1 MDGRALRRPAGVD
14 RLEAGPSVCRMWSVI
29 ATAEDRYR
37 LLLQLSEA
45 VNAQLDL
52 GGVLEELANVLV
64 PLVDVDGIGIVTV
77 SGDRLRP
84 HAIFIKGVEAR
95 SGESP
100 RARIARALELSAE
113 DYEARYG
120 RPMPVAGSGTEQV
133 GRAGRADACEDLLSS
148 PRRFEEDD
156 RLRGF
161 GVRSYVRAPLIFRER
176 LVGSLTF
183 ARVTSRAFT
192 PEETALLEEISR
204 PIAGAVSN
212 ALAFEE
218 IARLKNRLQEE
229 NLVLRQ
235 EIDEQAMF
243 EEIVGS
249 SSPLRQLLAEVEKV
263 APTDATVL
271 ITGETGT
278 GKELV
283 ARAIHRRSPRAAR
296 SMIKV
301 NLASL
306 PDTLVAS
313 ELFGHEKGAFT
324 GALQRRVGRFELAN
338 GGTIFLDEVGELPAD
353 VQVALL
359 RVLQEGEFERV
370 GGNQTIRTT
379 ARVIAATNRD
389 LALAIED
396 GAFRSDLFFRLNVFP
411 LTVPPLRD
419 RRDDIPILV
428 EYFVAR
434 HGARLRR
441 RFRSVDRATLARLMD
456 YSWPGNIRELEN
468 VIERASILAEGDV
481 LRVDERMLASGV
493 KRAGLAGAAVRP
505 AAPATPGLP
514 APGTLRD
521 EEVRVIEEALAAT
534 RGRVAGPA
542 GAAARLGIPATTLES
557 KLKKLGIDKFK
568 FRSPSRS

>member
-1 MDGRALRRPAGVD
+1 
-14 RLEAGPSVCRMWSVI
+14 VI
-29 ATAEDRYR
+29 VNAEDRYR
-37 LLLQLSEA
+37 LLLQVSEA
-45 VNAQLDL
+45 ANAQLDL

-77 SGDRLRP
+77 DGERLRP
-84 HAIFIKGVEAR
+84 HAIFVKGVESRA
-95 SGESP
+95 GESF

-120 RPMPVAGSGTEQV
+120 RPMPAAGSGTERV
-133 GRAGRADACEDLLSS
+133 GRLGRAECCADLHSAS
-148 PRRFEEDD
+148 RSTEEDQ
-156 RLRGF
+156 RLKAF
-161 GVRSYVRAPLIFRER
+161 GVRSYVRAPLVFRDR

-183 ARVTSRAFT
+183 ARLT
-192 PEETALLEEISR
+192 PRPFGGDEVALLEEISR

-249 SSPLRQLLAEVEKV
+249 SAPLRRLLSDVEKV
-263 APTDATVL
+263 SPTDATVL

-296 SMIKV
+296 SLIKV

-306 PDTLVAS
+306 PDTLMAS

-324 GALQRRVGRFELAN
+324 GALQRRAGRFELAN
-338 GGTIFLDEVGELPAD
+338 GGTIFLDEIGELPAD

-370 GGNQTIRTT
+370 GGNQTIRTN

-389 LALAIED
+389 LAGAIGE

-411 LTVPPLRD
+411 LAVPPLRE

-441 RFRSVDRATLARLMD
+441 RFRSVDRPTLSLLMD

-481 LRVDERMLASGV
+481 LRVDERMLTAGTKSRETASPAFAAREQAEAPAPPASG
-493 KRAGLAGAAVRP
+493 APP
-505 AAPATPGLP
+505 AS
-514 APGTLRD
+514 LRD
-521 EEVRVIEEALAAT
+521 EEVRVIESALAAT
-534 RGRVAGPA
+534 RGRISGAS
-542 GAAARLGIPATTLES
+542 GAAARLGLPATTLES
-557 KLKKLGIDKFK
+557 KIKKLGIDKFK
-568 FRSPSRS
+568 FRSASRS